1 MNILIDFDNTFF
13 TDNRDVDDGLALIY
27 LLGSLDVNIVGITS
41 TFGNSTLEEVNR
53 CTELLLD
60 KLGLSYDLFRSGAS
74 ECGDYL
80 TDASQW
86 IVDKADEYAGD
97 LSILALGSMSNLAG
111 AWLRDPEVFEKVN
124 QLVLMGGKT
133 SPLTF
138 AKQEMLE
145 LNFSVDPHAAYIT
158 LTKAPRVSIMTGNN
172 CLDLLFTRQQYEEM
186 FAGAEGEIAQMIQDY
201 SDPWFRD
208 NNIEYGIKGFYNW
221 DTLAAAYL
229 INPEFFDDQID
240 NYRISI
246 NSLSTGSL
254 IAEDHDP
261 TSYVTSK
268 PIQEVE
274 LNLPKIVQKESLKQH
289 IYQTWLNVDEK

>member
-27 LLGSLDVNIVGITS
+27 LLGSLDVNVVGITS

-53 CTELLLD
+53 CTEILMD
-60 KLGLSYDLFRSGAS
+60 KLDLSPDLFRSGAS

-80 TDASQW
+80 TDASEL
-86 IVDKADEYAGD
+86 IVEKADEYAGD

-111 AWLRDPEVFEKVN
+111 AWLRDSEVFEKVN
-124 QLVLMGGKT
+124 QVVLMGGKT
-133 SPLTF
+133 APLTF

-158 LTKAPRVSIMTGNN
+158 LTKAPRVSIMTGNH

-186 FAGAEGEIAQMIQDY
+186 FGGEGGDVAQMIQEY

-208 NNIEYGIKGFYNW
+208 NDIEYGIKGFYNW

-229 INPEFFDDQID
+229 VNPEFFDDQKD

-268 PIQEVE
+268 PIRVVE
-274 LNLPKIVQKESLKQH
+274 LNLPKIAQKESLKQH
-289 IYQTWLNVDEK
+289 IYQTWLNVDKE

>member
-53 CTELLLD
+53 CTELLID

-86 IVDKADEYAGD
+86 IVDKANEYAGD
-97 LSILALGSMSNLAG
+97 ISILALGSMSNLAG
-111 AWLRDPEVFEKVN
+111 AWLRDPEVFEKIN

-133 SPLTF
+133 FPLTF

-186 FAGAEGEIAQMIQDY
+186 FADAKGEVAQMIQDY
-201 SDPWFRD
+201 SDPWFKD

-229 INPEFFDDQID
+229 VNPEFFDNQID

-268 PIQEVE
+268 PIREVE
-274 LNLPKIVQKESLKQH
+274 LNLPKIAQKESLKQH
-289 IYQTWLNVDEK
+289 IYQTWLNIDNK

>member
-229 INPEFFDDQID
+229 INPKFFDDQID

>member
-1 MNILIDFDNTFF
+1 MNVLIDFDNTFF

-53 CTELLLD
+53 CTKLLLE
-60 KLGLSYDLFRSGAS
+60 KLGLSHDLFRGGAG

-86 IVDKADEYAGD
+86 IVEKADEYAGD

-111 AWLRDPEVFEKVN
+111 AWLRDPEVFEKIN

-138 AKQEMLE
+138 EKQEMLE

-186 FAGAEGEIAQMIQDY
+186 FAGAEGEIAQMIQKY

-229 INPEFFDDQID
+229 VNPDFFDDHID

-254 IAEDHDP
+254 LAEDHDP

-274 LNLPKIVQKESLKQH
+274 LNLPKIAQKENLKEH
-289 IYQTWLNVDEK
+289 IYQTWLNVDKK

>member
-53 CTELLLD
+53 CTELLID

-86 IVDKADEYAGD
+86 IVDKANEYAGD
-97 LSILALGSMSNLAG
+97 ISILALGSMSNLAG
-111 AWLRDPEVFEKVN
+111 AWLRDPEVFEKIN

-186 FAGAEGEIAQMIQDY
+186 FADAKGEVAQMIQDY
-201 SDPWFRD
+201 SDPWFKD

-229 INPEFFDDQID
+229 VNPEFFDNQID

-268 PIQEVE
+268 PIREVE
-274 LNLPKIVQKESLKQH
+274 LNLPKIAQKESLKQH
-289 IYQTWLNVDEK
+289 IYQTWLNIDNK